1 MKLHVTLTSP
11 YARKARTAII
21 EHRLQDA
28 VEVVVAQT
36 RQEDSPYY
44 QIAPSG
50 RVPFLELDD
59 GRSLEE
65 SDSICTYFD
74 AIGHGPPLSYAL
86 ATDNWEYA
94 RLHGLA
100 RTYID
105 GIGVWGREVR
115 RPTNEQ
121 SPTIIAHEIAR
132 NRRLAGVWEQE
143 IDHPLMTGP
152 LNLVQLT
159 LYCAFDSLIMYTGVE
174 ATPDHPR
181 LQTWRARLSERPSLI
196 ATAPPKA

>member
-1 MKLHVTLTSP
+1 MKLHVTFTSP

-21 EHRLQDA
+21 EHQLQ
-28 VEVVVAQT
+28 EVVEIVAAKT

-44 QIAPSG
+44 KIAPSG

-65 SDSICTYFD
+65 SDSICAYFD
-74 AIGHGPPLSYAL
+74 AIGHGPPLSYEM

-105 GIGVWGREVR
+105 GIGVWGRDVR

-132 NRRLAGVWEQE
+132 NQRLARVWEQE

-159 LYCAFDSLIMYTGVE
+159 L
-174 ATPDHPR
+174 
-181 LQTWRARLSERPSLI
+181 
-196 ATAPPKA
+196 